1 MDVEPAP
8 RFLNAYA
15 THCVWRWERPI
26 EMTFCFEP
34 GPTELF
40 FSAQNKAGLSSRRLC
55 PAENTFWGSLLAACK
70 TLARKQPKVP
80 KSSTTSAFGF
90 SLDLSSNECAPYCY
104 NSIF

>member
-1 MDVEPAP
+1 MDVEPAL

-40 FSAQNKAGLSSRRLC
+40 FSAQNKGGLSSRRLC
-55 PAENTFWGSLLAACK
+55 PAENPWRGSLLAACK
-70 TLARKQPKVP
+70 TLARKQPKVAA
-80 KSSTTSAFGF
+80 KSSTAAV
-90 SLDLSSNECAPYCY
+90 CVWAPEDTFV
-104 NSIF
+104 I